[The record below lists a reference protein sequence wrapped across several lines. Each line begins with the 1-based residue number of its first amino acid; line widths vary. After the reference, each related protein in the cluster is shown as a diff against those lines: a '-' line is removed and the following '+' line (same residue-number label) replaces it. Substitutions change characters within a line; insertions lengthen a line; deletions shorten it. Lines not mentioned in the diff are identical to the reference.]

1 MRENVK
7 VMVRV
12 GKQWEVYAVIPQ
24 KFADLYVKYAIS
36 RGYRE
41 VVVATV

>member
-12 GKQWEVYAVIPQ
+12 GKQWAVYAVVPQ
-24 KFADLYVKYAIS
+24 KFVDLYAKYAVS
-36 RGYRE
+36 RGYKE
-41 VVVATV
+41 VTVATV

>member
-1 MRENVK
+1 MKENVK

-12 GKQWEVYAVIPQ
+12 GKQWVVYAVVPQ
-24 KFADLYVKYAIS
+24 KFVDLYAKYAIS

-41 VVVATV
+41 VTVATV